1 MRARIGLVG
10 ELIHIE
16 MSGPLSGNARGNVL
30 VILGVTLGH
39 IAASQ
44 NHLGAHGAQVAD
56 FFVAHFVGHNHNQL
70 VAFLRRHQRQRQAGV
85 ARGGLNKRAAWLQ
98 RARSLGF
105 FNHGHGNSVLNR
117 PARIHVLHLHK

>member
-56 FFVAHFVGHNHNQL
+56 FFIAHFVRHNHNQL
-70 VAFLRRHQRQRQAGV
+70 VALLRR
-85 ARGGLNKRAAWLQ
+85 N
-98 RARSLGF
+98 
-105 FNHGHGNSVLNR
+105 
-117 PARIHVLHLHK
+117 